1 MSVKM
6 LMLLTV
12 AMLLATTVAFA
23 QPPDTLWT
31 KTVGGDSVDISDF
44 VQQTPDGGFIIAGLT
59 MTYDI
64 GEGDYWLIRM
74 DENGDTLWTRT
85 YGGPEYDEPYH
96 LMIAADAGY
105 LILGQTM
112 SFGAGG
118 NDMWLLKTNADG
130 DSLWSRTYGGPDGD
144 GAWRIAKSSD
154 GGYILVGVTSSYGAG
169 GDDVYL
175 IKTDVNGDTLWT
187 KTFGGTEPD
196 GGTFVCQTDD
206 GGYIIT
212 GYTASFGAGDY
223 DLWLL
228 KTDQNGDS
236 LWSRTYGGGTW
247 SAGISVHELS
257 NGDFTVIGATDEY
270 GAGANDA
277 WMIRT
282 DASGDSLWSNTYGG
296 SLDDNVWWGQQTTD
310 QGYVFVGST
319 ESFGGGAMDI
329 WLVKT
334 DANGNEE
341 WSTTFGESGDEW
353 SYSVCQTTDGGYFI
367 GGVKGTYFLTEGD
380 AWLIRLEGEPPLYE
394 ITLDPHDPPII
405 IPLEGGSFIF
415 DVTVINNSIS
425 AETFDAWI
433 NVELPSSFELTVL
446 GPIELTMD
454 AGDTLT
460 RERTQVVP
468 ATAPAGAYNYI
479 GFVGDHAGW
488 EIVNTDAF
496 TFTKEEEDDQ
506 WTGFEGWFNSGEP
519 FPGEDPIAVKA
530 APDEFALLGAH
541 PNPFNLLTTIS
552 FSLPDNAHVT
562 LTVYDPLGRLVTTLV
577 SGHRIAGHHQ
587 VTFDAGDLP
596 SGIYFYRLE
605 AGDYTAVNKMV
616 LMK

>member
-1 MSVKM
+1 MVGG
-6 LMLLTV
+6 
-12 AMLLATTVAFA
+12 LLAAVTTSA

-105 LILGQTM
+105 LVLGQTM

-118 NDMWLLKTNADG
+118 NDMWLLKTDANG

-144 GAWRIAKSSD
+144 GAWRIAKTND
-154 GGYILVGVTSSYGAG
+154 GGYILIGDTSSYGAG

-175 IKTDVNGDTLWT
+175 IKTDVDGDTLWT
-187 KTFGGTEPD
+187 KTFGGTEAD

-223 DLWLL
+223 SLWLI

-236 LWSRTYGGGTW
+236 LWSRTYGGGAW
-247 SAGISVHELS
+247 STGISVHELS
-257 NGDFTVIGATDEY
+257 NGYFTVIGVTDEY

-282 DASGDSLWSNTYGG
+282 DANGDSLWSCTYGG
-296 SLDDNVWWGQQTTD
+296 SSDEFIWWGEQTTD
-310 QGYVFVGST
+310 QGYVFVGTT

-341 WSTTFGESGDEW
+341 WSTTYGESGDEW
-353 SYSVCQTTDGGYFI
+353 SYSCCQTTDGGYFI
-367 GGVKGTYFLTEGD
+367 GGSKGTYFLTEGD

-394 ITLDPHDPPII
+394 ITLIPHNPPII
-405 IPLEGGSFIF
+405 IPLEGGSFTF
-415 DVTVINNSIS
+415 DVTVNNNSIS

-446 GPIELTMD
+446 GPVELTMG

-468 ATAPAGAYNYI
+468 ATAPAGTYNYI
-479 GFVGDHAGW
+479 GFVGDHSGW
-488 EIVNTDAF
+488 EIVDTDLF
-496 TFTKEEEDDQ
+496 TFTKEEEDDL
-506 WTGFEGWFNSGEP
+506 WTGYEGWFNFGEP
-519 FPGEDPIAVKA
+519 FPEEEITSGEILP
-530 APDEFALLGAH
+530 EQFSLLDAH
-541 PNPFNLLTTIS
+541 PNPFNPTTTLA
-552 FSLPDNAHVT
+552 FALPEAVKVK
-562 LTVYDPLGRLVTTLV
+562 LAIYDVAGRLMATLID
-577 SGHRIAGHHQ
+577 GWREAGVHE
-587 VTFDAGDLP
+587 VTFDG
-596 SGIYFYRLE
+596 SGLASGVYIYLLE
-605 AGDYTAVNKMV
+605 AGEFTASEKMV
-616 LMK
+616 LLK